1 MKRVAVITIV
11 LVLASFSLT
20 QDVSN
25 AAKPIR
31 VPDSETAIRIAEK
44 ALIPVYGKKKIESER
59 PFNAT
64 LKGDVWTVAGTC
76 EGDCGFALVRISRK
90 SGRVLYMEHT
100 K

>member
-1 MKRVAVITIV
+1 MKQVAVITV
-11 LVLASFSLT
+11 ALMLVSFSLT
-20 QDVSN
+20 QDVPN

-44 ALIPVYGKKKIESER
+44 ALIPVYGKKRIESER
-59 PFNAT
+59 PFHAT
-64 LKGDVWTVAGTC
+64 LEGAVWTVTGTC
-76 EGDCGFALVRISRK
+76 EGLCGFALVRISRK